1 MPAGK
6 KSSGTRRP
14 AAPSKGGK
22 MSPSKAGS
30 AKSAGKGPGNGNGK
44 RASKDEAPLAR
55 LDAPKLGLTL
65 DEIRVRINKL
75 DADLVRTLNERSE
88 LVVDVGRLKRRQG
101 LPVYTP
107 HREVEV
113 IERAIAMNKAE
124 GGTLPDKA
132 LEAIYRELMS
142 GSFSLQQAMRIGF
155 LGPLGSYSHVAAVK
169 QFGSSVDFEDLH
181 EISGVFTEVL
191 RGHVNYGIVPIENST
206 GGGIVETLDAF
217 RSGRGDLT
225 IIAEV
230 QIEIHHALLANCA
243 PKEVKRIHSK
253 PEVFS
258 QCRYWLAT
266 QYPKAE
272 LIPAASSSRAAEI
285 ASEESKTAV
294 SIGHVAHT
302 AAIGSELAGQI
313 YGLNTLFSRIE
324 DNPNNITRFVV
335 ISRQRAQR
343 TGDDKTSM
351 MFQTADKPGALVSV
365 LQVFDR
371 AGINLTHIDKRP
383 SGRENWTYTFFIDA
397 QGHRDDPGMSEA
409 INEAAEHCQEMVVL
423 GSYPRSR
430 RIL

>member
-1 MPAGK
+1 MAAGK
-6 KSSGTRRP
+6 KKR
-14 AAPSKGGK
+14 AA
-22 MSPSKAGS
+22 A
-30 AKSAGKGPGNGNGK
+30 K
-44 RASKDEAPLAR
+44 RASKTKQAKRPAKAAAPMAK
-55 LDAPKLGLTL
+55 LDAPKLGLSL
-65 DEIRVRINKL
+65 DEIRVRINRL
-75 DADLVRTLNERSE
+75 DAELVKLLNERSE
-88 LVVDVGRLKRRQG
+88 LVVDVGRLKRQQG

-113 IERAIAMNKAE
+113 LDRALHLNRSV

-142 GSFSLQQAMRIGF
+142 GSIALQQPMRVGY
-155 LGPLGSYSHVAAVK
+155 LGPQGSYSHVAAVK

-181 EISGVFTEVL
+181 EIAGVFTEVR

-217 RSGRGDLT
+217 RASRGDVT

-243 PKEVKRIHSK
+243 PKDVKRIHSK

-258 QCRYWLAT
+258 QCRMWLAT
-266 QYPKAE
+266 QYPRAE
-272 LIPAASSSRAAEI
+272 LIPSASSSKAAEI
-285 ASEESKTAV
+285 SAEESRTAV
-294 SIGHVAHT
+294 SIGHVPHT
-302 AAIGSELAGQI
+302 GAIGSELAGQI
-313 YGLNTLFSRIE
+313 YGLNVLFSRIE
-324 DNPNNITRFVV
+324 DNPNNITRFFV

-351 MFQTADKPGALVSV
+351 MFQTADKPGALVGV

-371 AGINLTHIDKRP
+371 AGINLSHIDKRP

-397 QGHRDDPGMSEA
+397 QGHRDDPAMQEA
-409 INEAAEHCQEMVVL
+409 IQEASEHCQEIVVL
-423 GSYPRSR
+423 GSYPRAR

>member
-1 MPAGK
+1 MASGK
-6 KSSGTRRP
+6 KAKRQATKQSKPARKPARGT
-14 AAPSKGGK
+14 
-22 MSPSKAGS
+22 
-30 AKSAGKGPGNGNGK
+30 
-44 RASKDEAPLAR
+44 APLAK
-55 LDAPKLGLTL
+55 LDAPKLGLSL
-65 DEIRVRINKL
+65 DEIRVRINRL
-75 DADLVRTLNERSE
+75 DSDLVKLLNERAE
-88 LVVDVGRLKRRQG
+88 LVVDVGRLKRQQG

-113 IERAIAMNKAE
+113 LDRALHLNKSV

-142 GSFSLQQAMRIGF
+142 GSIALQQPMRVGY
-155 LGPLGSYSHVAAVK
+155 LGPQGSYSHVAAVK

-181 EISGVFTEVL
+181 EIAGVFTEVR

-217 RSGRGDLT
+217 RSSRGDIS

-243 PKEVKRIHSK
+243 PKDVKRIHSK

-258 QCRYWLAT
+258 QCRMWLAT
-266 QYPKAE
+266 QYPRAE
-272 LIPAASSSRAAEI
+272 LIPAASSSKAAET
-285 ASEESKTAV
+285 AAEEGRTAA
-294 SIGHVAHT
+294 SIGHDPHT

-324 DNPNNITRFVV
+324 DNPNNITRFAV

-371 AGINLTHIDKRP
+371 AGINLSHIDKRP

-397 QGHRDDPGMSEA
+397 QGHRDDPSMTEA
-409 INEAAEHCQEMVVL
+409 IREASEHCQEMVVL

>member
-1 MPAGK
+1 MAGGK
-6 KSSGTRRP
+6 KSQ
-14 AAPSKGGK
+14 KLGGK
-22 MSPSKAGS
+22 AAGRQSAKGS
-30 AKSAGKGPGNGNGK
+30 AKAGARDAARKPK
-44 RASKDEAPLAR
+44 AAEEAPLAK

-65 DEIRVRINKL
+65 DQIRVRINKL
-75 DADLVRTLNERSE
+75 DAELVRVLNERSE
-88 LVVDVGRLKRRQG
+88 LVVDVGRLKRKQG

-113 IERAIAMNKAE
+113 IERAIALNKAE
-124 GGTLPDKA
+124 GGTMPDKA

-142 GSFSLQQAMRIGF
+142 GSFALQQPMRIGY
-155 LGPLGSYSHVAAVK
+155 LGPQGSYSHVAAVK

-181 EISGVFTEVL
+181 EIAGVFTEVR

-217 RSGRGDLT
+217 RGGRADLT

-243 PKEVKRIHSK
+243 PKDVKRIHSK

-258 QCRYWLAT
+258 QCRMWLAT

-285 ASEESKTAV
+285 AAEESKTAA
-294 SIGHVAHT
+294 SIGHEPHT

-335 ISRQRAQR
+335 ISRQKAQR

-383 SGRENWTYTFFIDA
+383 SGRENWTYNFFIDA
-397 QGHRDDPGMSEA
+397 QGHRDDPAMSEA
-409 INEAAEHCQEMVVL
+409 IAEAAEHCQEMVVL